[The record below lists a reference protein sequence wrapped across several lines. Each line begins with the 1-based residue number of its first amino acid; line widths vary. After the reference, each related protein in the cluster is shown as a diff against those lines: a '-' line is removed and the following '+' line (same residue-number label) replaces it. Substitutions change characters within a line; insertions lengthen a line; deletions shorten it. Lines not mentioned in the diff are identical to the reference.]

1 MAENKHTLS
10 DLYQMQS
17 LPLSAKI
24 RMTEYRIRQW
34 YEAFDGNVYVSFSGG
49 KDSTVLLDIARRLYP
64 DIEAV
69 FVNTGLEYPSVRKFA
84 LSKGNVTELKP
95 QMNFKDVVIKYG
107 YPIIGKEVSQ
117 NLYEARR
124 NPNSRAASKFDP
136 NSAYCKKYTGYS
148 LDKWRFLFYAP
159 FLISHK
165 CCEAMK
171 KKPAKKFEEE
181 TGKFPIIAMLAWES
195 NLRKR
200 KWIKNGCNAFDQ
212 KRPQSNPMSF
222 WTENDVLT
230 YIHENHLEI
239 AEAYGNIV
247 VNQKEQIEGQ
257 MNLMDFLGDYS
268 GCKFCTTGCKRTGCI
283 FCLFGITQDLFRIYN
298 LQKQESKLADY
309 VLRGGEFG
317 ENGMWQPNSKG
328 MGYWFV
334 LDWLEMNGIHIPYTN
349 ADHYRSA
356 YGNERTRNILKQK
369 ETS

>member
-84 LSKGNVTELKP
+84 LSKENVTELRP

-107 YPIIGKEVSQ
+107 YPIISKEISGKVD
-117 NLYEARR
+117 EARKKKDGYAAKVFSG
-124 NPNSRAASKFDP
+124 SRAGTRWDISKYDYLLYAPFKIHSYCCNAMKKNP
-136 NSAYCKKYTGYS
+136 CKKYEKKTG
-148 LDKWRFLFYAP
+148 
-159 FLISHK
+159 
-165 CCEAMK
+165 
-171 KKPAKKFEEE
+171 KKPIVA
-181 TGKFPIIAMLAWES
+181 TMANES
-195 NLRKR
+195 KVRTTQWL
-200 KWIKNGCNAFDQ
+200 IHGCNAFDK
-212 KRPQSNPMSF
+212 KREISNPMSF

-230 YIHENHLEI
+230 YIHENHLDI
-239 AEAYGNIV
+239 AEAYGDIV
-247 VNQKEQIEGQ
+247 VDQKEQIEGQ
-257 MNLMDFLGDYS
+257 MNLMDFLGDYTD
-268 GCKFCTTGCKRTGCI
+268 CKFCTTGCKRTGCI

-298 LQKQESKLADY
+298 LQKQEPKLADY

-317 ENGMWQPNSKG
+317 ENGMWQPSKEG

-334 LDWLEMNGIHIPYTN
+334 LDWLELHGIYVPYTN
-349 ADHYRSA
+349 AEHYRNT
-356 YGNERTRNILKQK
+356 YGNERTRELLK
-369 ETS
+369 SIA

>member
-84 LSKGNVTELKP
+84 LSKENVTELRP

-107 YPIIGKEVSQ
+107 YPIISKEV
-117 NLYEARR
+117 ARNVGDVKKMGEKCFAYR
-124 NPNSRAASKFDP
+124 MFNGSISGSIYDKSRYA
-136 NSAYCKKYTGYS
+136 
-148 LDKWRFLFYAP
+148 FLINAP
-159 FLISHK
+159 FKISSK
-165 CCEAMK
+165 CCDVMK
-171 KKPAKKFEEE
+171 KKPLHK
-181 TGKFPIIAMLAWES
+181 IS
-195 NLRKR
+195 KR
-200 KWIKNGCNAFDQ
+200 KAPMTAQMAGESRQRTSQWIQNGCNALDL
-212 KRPQSNPMSF
+212 KNPISNPMSF
-222 WTENDVLT
+222 WIENDVLT
-230 YIHENHLEI
+230 YIHENNLEI
-239 AEAYGNIV
+239 AEAYGDV
-247 VNQKEQIEGQ
+247 VVDQKEQIEGQ
-257 MNLMDFLGDYS
+257 MNLMDFLGDYTD
-268 GCKFCTTGCKRTGCI
+268 CKFCTTGCKRTGCI

-298 LQKQESKLADY
+298 LQKQEPKLADY

-317 ENGMWQPNSKG
+317 ENGMWQPSKEG

-334 LDWLEMNGIHIPYTN
+334 LDWLELHGIYVPYTN
-349 ADHYRSA
+349 AEHYRNT
-356 YGNERTRNILKQK
+356 YGNERTRELLKQK
-369 ETS
+369 ETA

>member
-1 MAENKHTLS
+1 
-10 DLYQMQS
+10 MQS

-84 LSKGNVTELKP
+84 LSKKNVTELKP
-95 QMNFKDVVIKYG
+95 RMNFHDVVIKYG
-107 YPIIGKEVSQ
+107 YPIISKEVSQ
-117 NLYEARR
+117 SVYEARS

-136 NSAYCKKYTGYS
+136 NSAYCKKNTGYS
-148 LDKWRFLFYAP
+148 LAKWHFLLNAP

-165 CCEAMK
+165 CCESIK
-171 KKPAKKFEEE
+171 KEPTKKYEKESKRFSIVATMTEE
-181 TGKFPIIAMLAWES
+181 S
-195 NLRKR
+195 RLRR
-200 KWIKNGCNAFDQ
+200 TKWLLNGCNAFNL

-230 YIHENHLEI
+230 YIHENNLEI
-239 AEAYGNIV
+239 AEAYGDIV
-247 VNQKEQIEGQ
+247 VEQKEQIEGQ
-257 MNLMDFLGDYS
+257 MNLMDFLGDYTD
-268 GCKFCTTGCKRTGCI
+268 CKFCTTGCKRTGCI

-298 LQKQESKLADY
+298 LQKQEPKLADY

-334 LDWLEMNGIHIPYTN
+334 LDWLELHGIYVPYTN
-349 ADHYRSA
+349 AEHYR
-356 YGNERTRNILKQK
+356 NTLRK
-369 ETS
+369 